1 MVYLLSGVF
10 GVSLWADLER
20 VLNER
25 GISVTL
31 PPLLISCMAGK
42 QKFVCCLFICYSVC
56 LFIWFI
62 CLFVGGTAIGV
73 IISVWNVIV

>member
-42 QKFVCCLFICYSVC
+42 QKFVCCLFIC
-56 LFIWFI
+56 
-62 CLFVGGTAIGV
+62 
-73 IISVWNVIV
+73 